1 MAFSKNAVA
10 QRLALSLSPEN
21 DARIAGLHVDAELER
36 AHRMAMNP
44 EQTIRQESGI
54 GR

>member
-1 MAFSKNAVA
+1 MAFSKSAVA

-21 DARIAGLHVDAELER
+21 DARIAGLHVEAELEL

-44 EQTIRQESGI
+44 DQTARREMGI